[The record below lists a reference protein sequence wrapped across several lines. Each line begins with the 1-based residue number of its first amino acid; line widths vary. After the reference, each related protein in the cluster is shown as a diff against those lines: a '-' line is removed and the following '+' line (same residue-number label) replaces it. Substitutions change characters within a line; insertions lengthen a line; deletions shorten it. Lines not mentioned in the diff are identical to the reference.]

1 MIVAGIIICILR
13 VIIGILTIVLLVNIL
28 KKTPPYDEYKDYD
41 WNEDEEHEFY
51 EE

>member
-1 MIVAGIIICILR
+1 MIVVGI
-13 VIIGILTIVLLVNIL
+13 IIGILTIAFLIDGLREI
-28 KKTPPYDEYKDYD
+28 PPYDEYRDYD